1 MRQSW
6 ADLQAEEQ
14 AEELKANAMQ
24 VDLDDDN
31 DPDMD
36 YALLNYGSKMEL
48 ICNSK
53 PQKGRG
59 LTLGLQ
65 LQKKYHGSTHGF
77 KKKYYRITKRP
88 RDTPRPSITEEMSRV
103 DPWLLKKPFYA
114 GSKVVKNMSMQFK
127 TKKRPR
133 VNPRPSI
140 TKEMP
145 WVKKVGVGWN
155 RFFHP
160 SQRGILHPWTV
171 PQLSPPL
178 VVPGLP

>member
-77 KKKYYRITKRP
+77 KKN
-88 RDTPRPSITEEMSRV
+88 ITE
-103 DPWLLKKPFYA
+103 
-114 GSKVVKNMSMQFK
+114 
-127 TKKRPR
+127 
-133 VNPRPSI
+133 
-140 TKEMP
+140 
-145 WVKKVGVGWN
+145 
-155 RFFHP
+155 
-160 SQRGILHPWTV
+160 SQRGRGIP
-171 PQLSPPL
+171 
-178 VVPGLP
+178 PGLPSQKKCHGSTHGY